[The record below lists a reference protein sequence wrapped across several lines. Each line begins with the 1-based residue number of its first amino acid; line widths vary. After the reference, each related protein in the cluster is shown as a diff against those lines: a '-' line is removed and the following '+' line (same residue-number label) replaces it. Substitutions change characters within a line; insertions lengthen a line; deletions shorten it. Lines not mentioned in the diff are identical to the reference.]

1 MACHTNYLIERI
13 GNKVN
18 KCIFITVRTGS
29 TRLPKK
35 ALINICGMPTIQY
48 LINNLKQSKYA
59 KEIVLCTTLDKSD
72 DTLCSIA
79 KDSGIK
85 YFRGSMEDKL
95 LRWEGACNAYGVDFF
110 VNADG
115 DDLFFDYGLA
125 DSVFEQYESS
135 GADFI
140 DGRGLY
146 NDVYGIS
153 SKGLKLVCHDKKN
166 SDTEFIKL
174 YFDKIEHL
182 IKAEKITDFP
192 LKYKKRQIRMT
203 LDYPED
209 LLFFS
214 TIIEHHYKNNLSL
227 DFDSILSYI
236 GENPD
241 VVQINWNREQNWKDN
256 QDKMI
261 NKVMKE
267 GI

>member
-1 MACHTNYLIERI
+1 M
-13 GNKVN
+13 KS
-18 KCIFITVRTGS
+18 IFISVRTNS
-29 TRLPKK
+29 QRLPQK
-35 ALINICGMPTIQY
+35 ALINICGQPTIQY

-72 DTLCSIA
+72 DTLCLIA
-79 KDSGIK
+79 KESGIK
-85 YFRGSMEDKL
+85 YFRGSAEDKL
-95 LRWEGACNAYGVDFF
+95 LRWKGACRAYGVDFF

-115 DDLFFDYGLA
+115 DDLFFDHGLA
-125 DSVFEQYESS
+125 DTVFEQHNNS

-153 SKGLKLVCHDKKN
+153 SKAVKLACQNKKN

-174 YFDKIEHL
+174 YFDKISHL
-182 IKAEKITDFP
+182 IKVEKITDFP
-192 LKYKKRQIRMT
+192 FKYRKKQTRMT

-209 LLFFS
+209 LLFFK
-214 TIIEHHYKNNLSL
+214 TIIEYHQKNGLSL
-227 DFDSILSYI
+227 DFDNILSYI
-236 GENPD
+236 EDNPD

-256 QDKMI
+256 QNKMI
-261 NKVMKE
+261 SKMMKE